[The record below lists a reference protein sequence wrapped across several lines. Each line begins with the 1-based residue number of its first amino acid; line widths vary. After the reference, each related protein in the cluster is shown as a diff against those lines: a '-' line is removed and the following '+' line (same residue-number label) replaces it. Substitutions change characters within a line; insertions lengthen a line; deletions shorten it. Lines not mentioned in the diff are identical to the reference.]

1 MPDEKATQYP
11 LVKLCLKHHD
21 EIFLVLQK
29 EKQQGYARNS
39 RQRAV
44 AMVIKES
51 QAIGLNARKAIMLN
65 QEELTRSSLTEVMQE
80 RGMANPVRN
89 CAGGRNACIRKAVI
103 PNDQLSVATHKHLC
117 HKKLANW
124 EETFETLTCRAKALR
139 RLQSNIKAG
148 WVVDHERLA
157 LLWENIKMQTAELLR
172 FTNAMQSRIANVP
185 EPEVSIGEPNTC
197 EHPLSRLHSQSP
209 ELENLQKNVA
219 EANVVCR
226 EMHAIATQ

>member
-1 MPDEKATQYP
+1 
-11 LVKLCLKHHD
+11 
-21 EIFLVLQK
+21 
-29 EKQQGYARNS
+29 
-39 RQRAV
+39 
-44 AMVIKES
+44 
-51 QAIGLNARKAIMLN
+51 MLN

-103 PNDQLSVATHKHLC
+103 PNDQLSVATHKHLVGVI
-117 HKKLANW
+117 
-124 EETFETLTCRAKALR
+124 ESFEKLTCRAKALR

-148 WVVDHERLA
+148 WAVDHERLA
-157 LLWENIKMQTAELLR
+157 LLWESIKMQTAELLR
-172 FTNAMQSRIANVP
+172 LTSAMQSRIANVP
-185 EPEVSIGEPNTC
+185 EPEVSLGEPNTC